1 MGSGSIRWIR
11 LALAIVVVGAFI
23 YAGGV
28 GISDPLE
35 LADNVAS
42 FKVLPNFAV
51 VPFALS
57 LTIMTA
63 IFCVAIA
70 SALARGLVIDC
81 GCFGSSIPSHER
93 MWIDLGRD
101 TLLLAGTIII
111 YLLSVQRAEPAE
123 ATIPTASPH
132 KSLWSLHCQVASSQ
146 PINLIGQAFYCS
158 IYYATFAEASGLYVS
173 SRPEFTTTSKVL
185 RLCSAAA
192 TNGLMAPRAL
202 IAMPPRLT
210 PTAMA

>member
-11 LALAIVVVGAFI
+11 LALAIAIGGAFI
-23 YAGGV
+23 YAGWV

-42 FKVLPNFAV
+42 FKILPNFAV

-57 LTIMTA
+57 MPIFEIMTGLLMIVGLIRRPAALGLTIMTA

-81 GCFGSSIPSHER
+81 GCFGSSIPSRER

-111 YLLSVQRAEPAE
+111 YLLSARRAEPAE
-123 ATIPTASPH
+123 ATIPTR
-132 KSLWSLHCQVASSQ
+132 
-146 PINLIGQAFYCS
+146 
-158 IYYATFAEASGLYVS
+158 E
-173 SRPEFTTTSKVL
+173 
-185 RLCSAAA
+185 SA
-192 TNGLMAPRAL
+192 
-202 IAMPPRLT
+202 
-210 PTAMA
+210 